1 MGCGGAGGRWER
13 WGGLEGGHAQ
23 ALGVTGVGTD
33 AGVKMAAFEAVGSGL
48 CRLPWAT
55 VSDPGRV
62 APLFP
67 AIKARPRPRPRPGAR
82 RPARGAEVALA
93 GAEEAA
99 AADDLRHS

>member
-1 MGCGGAGGRWER
+1 M
-13 WGGLEGGHAQ
+13 
-23 ALGVTGVGTD
+23 TGVGTD

-62 APLFP
+62 AALFP

-93 GAEEAA
+93 GGGGG
-99 AADDLRHS
+99 

>member
-1 MGCGGAGGRWER
+1 MGCGGAGGRWVR

-67 AIKARPRPRPRPGAR
+67 AIKARPRPRPRRAAR
-82 RPARGAEVALA
+82 DAPR
-93 GAEEAA
+93 AA
-99 AADDLRHS
+99 PKRLLLTPRRRRRRMI